1 MNKLLALASLL
12 LCLSCKRQAD
22 FAQEVTALAKGK
34 DLKVGVALIDLKT
47 GEIKQVNGDDPFPLQ
62 SVFKYHI
69 AAKVLE
75 QVDKGKWQL
84 RDQISIEPGEIY
96 TDLYSPIRDEIGS
109 NLSSMRLDSLIY
121 YMVSL
126 SDNSACDILLRH
138 LGGPS
143 TVNEYIKEIGIKNTK
158 IEVNELTMQSR
169 WEEQYRNIST
179 PLSMAETLKKFYLR
193 EYLSGDMHD
202 FLWALMEN
210 SPTGANRIRK
220 GLPEG
225 AVLAHKTGTSG
236 RNEDGISG
244 ATNDAGII
252 ILPDGRAYVL
262 VVFVSDSKES
272 DEVNEELIAKIA
284 ELIP

>member
-1 MNKLLALASLL
+1 M
-12 LCLSCKRQAD
+12 
-22 FAQEVTALAKGK
+22 
-34 DLKVGVALIDLKT
+34 
-47 GEIKQVNGDDPFPLQ
+47 
-62 SVFKYHI
+62 
-69 AAKVLE
+69 
-75 QVDKGKWQL
+75 
-84 RDQISIEPGEIY
+84 
-96 TDLYSPIRDEIGS
+96 
-109 NLSSMRLDSLIY
+109 
-121 YMVSL
+121 
-126 SDNSACDILLRH
+126 
-138 LGGPS
+138 
-143 TVNEYIKEIGIKNTK
+143 
-158 IEVNELTMQSR
+158 
-169 WEEQYRNIST
+169 
-179 PLSMAETLKKFYLR
+179 R

-236 RNEDGISG
+236 RNVDGISG

>member
-22 FAQEVTALAKGK
+22 FDQEVTALAKGK
-34 DLKVGVALIDLKT
+34 DLKVGVALINLKT

-62 SVFKYHI
+62 SVFKFHI
-69 AAKVLE
+69 AAKALE

-96 TDLYSPIRDEIGS
+96 TDLYSPIRDEIGT

-179 PLSMAETLKKFYLR
+179 PLSVAETLKKFYLR

-225 AVLAHKTGTSG
+225 AILAHKTGTSG

>member
-1 MNKLLALASLL
+1 MNKFLALTSLL

-22 FAQEVTALAKGK
+22 FAHEVTALAKGK

-210 SPTGANRIRK
+210 SPTGANRIKK

>member
-1 MNKLLALASLL
+1 MNKLLTLAFLL
-12 LCLSCKRQAD
+12 LSLSCKRQAD
-22 FAQEVTALAKGK
+22 FAQEVTALANGK
-34 DLKVGVALIDLKT
+34 DLKVGVALIDLKS
-47 GEIKQVNGDDPFPLQ
+47 GEIKQVNGDDAFPLQ

-75 QVDKGKWQL
+75 QVDKGKWKL
-84 RDQISIEPGEIY
+84 SDPINIEPGEIY
-96 TDLYSPIRDEIGS
+96 SDLYSPIREEFGT
-109 NLSSMRLDSLIY
+109 NLSSMRLDSLLY

-158 IEVNELTMQSR
+158 IEVNELTMQSK
-169 WEEQYRNIST
+169 WEEQYHNIST
-179 PLSMAETLKKFYLR
+179 PLSMAETLRKFYLR

-210 SPTGANRIRK
+210 SPTGANRIKK